1 MSVTDAR
8 RASRMS
14 SAVPCAVHHVFRPV
28 VPEEWEAWWAGA
40 ASTAGYEP
48 ERECAGLA
56 AFRARTGCGRAP
68 ETPGEFAAWHK
79 GREALV
85 TASVVARLL
94 PAYHVARPR
103 WDRKPAARKSVL
115 VDGAARAACDRCLA
129 PSAARLCEACEKDDA
144 AEGEARKKRALEW
157 GSKREGAGLRLAR
170 AAVEARLGRPCHG
183 WIRPGLVTS
192 AYYEGMGATPDMALC
207 VGDDARCCV
216 LMLEL
221 KCPESRRLRD
231 GEPLPPSIWCQP
243 CYGCVLGDE
252 PRCVVAQVFRDGAVV
267 LSEPATEGDERVMDA
282 TDECGPESVP
292 AACGS
297 SSSLRSDSLS
307 HDVPTSCRG
316 VWALGEECVRAAR
329 GELQRRRAAAS
340 LEDVQFNKVQR
351 TE

>member
-1 MSVTDAR
+1 MSVTEAR
-8 RASRMS
+8 RASRIS
-14 SAVPCAVHHVFRPV
+14 SAVPCAVHHVFRPA
-28 VPEEWEAWWAGA
+28 EAGAWEAWWAGPA
-40 ASTAGYEP
+40 AAAGYEA
-48 ERECAGLA
+48 EKECAGLA
-56 AFRARTGCGRAP
+56 AFRARTGCGKAP
-68 ETPGEFAAWHK
+68 ETPSEFAAWLG

-103 WDRKPAARKSVL
+103 WDRRPGPRKSVL
-115 VDGAARAACDRCLA
+115 VDGAAHMACDRCLA
-129 PSAARLCEACEKDDA
+129 ASAARLCGACEAESA

-170 AAVEARLGRPCHG
+170 AALEARLGRGCHG

-192 AYYEGMGATPDMALC
+192 AHYEGMGATPDMAVC
-207 VGDDARCCV
+207 VGDEGRCCV
-216 LMLEL
+216 LLLEL

-231 GEPLPPSIWCQP
+231 AEPLPPSIWCQP

-267 LSEPATEGDERVMDA
+267 LSEPATEGDERVLDA
-282 TDECGPESVP
+282 ADECGPETVP
-292 AACGS
+292 AAC
-297 SSSLRSDSLS
+297 
-307 HDVPTSCRG
+307 RG
-316 VWALGEECVRAAR
+316 AWTLGEECVRAAR

-340 LEDVQFNKVQR
+340 LEDVQFSKVQR